1 MRFQVELDHGLFR
14 ASPRTVASMQQFTA
28 LFQRFTQE
36 GPTMKP
42 TLRVGAH
49 RILFL
54 AVLLITSTAICC
66 AQQDYVGRYNIYTGF
81 SDLSSPGLN
90 DLNEIGFHLQAGLN
104 ANRLIGMGFDYSVQS
119 GDTSLTTNLA
129 TPQLQAQLAALA
141 QEFAQMGL
149 LPAGYTFN
157 LPLHAYTQTF
167 TVGGQLEY
175 RHFEYATLFL
185 RPSLSA
191 FRIKATPH
199 PSPQDLF
206 ATTVA
211 NNLAPNGSLT
221 DWTGAYG
228 VGGGA
233 DLKITEHIWA
243 RTQLDAVWNHPF
255 NSILANGFW
264 SYRFS
269 IGPSFKFGP
278 NVPQHGH
285 RVKS

>member
-1 MRFQVELDHGLFR
+1 MKLSL
-14 ASPRTVASMQQFTA
+14 RTVGAAKIVISSA
-28 LFQRFTQE
+28 L
-36 GPTMKP
+36 
-42 TLRVGAH
+42 
-49 RILFL
+49 LFSS
-54 AVLLITSTAICC
+54 IAICR

-90 DLNEIGFHLQAGLN
+90 SLNQIGFHLQAGLN
-104 ANRLIGMGFDYSVQS
+104 ANRLIGAGFDYSVQG

-129 TPQLQAQLAALA
+129 TPQLQQQLAALA
-141 QEFAQMGL
+141 AQFAEAGL
-149 LPAGYTFN
+149 LPPGYTFN
-157 LPLHAYTQTF
+157 LPLHANTQSF
-167 TVGGQLEY
+167 TMGGQLEY
-175 RHFEYATLFL
+175 RHFEYATLFI

-199 PSPQDLF
+199 PNPGDLF
-206 ATTVA
+206 AQTVA
-211 NNLAPNGSLT
+211 STLAPNGSLT

-233 DLKITEHIWA
+233 DLKITEHVWA

-255 NSILANGFW
+255 NSILGNGFW

-285 RVKS
+285 RAKS

>member
-1 MRFQVELDHGLFR
+1 M
-14 ASPRTVASMQQFTA
+14 P
-28 LFQRFTQE
+28 E
-36 GPTMKP
+36 GNTMKLS
-42 TLRVGAH
+42 LRAVTTA

-54 AVLLITSTAICC
+54 IALLSPAAAICG

-90 DLNEIGFHLQAGLN
+90 SLNQIGFHLQTGANL
-104 ANRLIGMGFDYSVQS
+104 NRLIGAGFDYSVQT

-141 QEFAQMGL
+141 AQFAQAGL
-149 LPAGYTFN
+149 LPPGYTFN
-157 LPLHAYTQTF
+157 LPLHAFTQTF
-167 TVGGQLEY
+167 TFGAQLEY

-191 FRIKATPH
+191 FRITATPH

-206 ATTVA
+206 AVTVA
-211 NNLAPNGSLT
+211 NSLAPSGSLT

-228 VGGGA
+228 VGGGV
-233 DLKITEHIWA
+233 DLKLTQHVWA

-255 NSILANGFW
+255 NSILGNGFW

-285 RVKS
+285 HSK

>member
-1 MRFQVELDHGLFR
+1 VNDSH
-14 ASPRTVASMQQFTA
+14 RTVGSTRAFVLIT
-28 LFQRFTQE
+28 
-36 GPTMKP
+36 
-42 TLRVGAH
+42 
-49 RILFL
+49 
-54 AVLLITSTAICC
+54 LLISSVAICR

-90 DLNEIGFHLQAGLN
+90 SLNQIGFHLQA
-104 ANRLIGMGFDYSVQS
+104 AISPSRLIGTGFDYSVQS

-141 QEFAQMGL
+141 AQFAQAGL
-149 LPAGYTFN
+149 LPPGYTFD
-157 LPLHAYTQTF
+157 LPLHAFTQTF
-167 TVGGQLEY
+167 TIGAQLEN
-175 RHFEYATLFL
+175 RHFEYATLFI

-191 FRIKATPH
+191 FRIQATPH

-206 ATTVA
+206 AVTVSKS
-211 NNLAPNGSLT
+211 LAPNGYLT

-228 VGGGA
+228 VGGGV
-233 DLKITEHIWA
+233 DLRMSEHVWA

-269 IGPSFKFGP
+269 IGPTFKFGP
-278 NVPQHGH
+278 SIPQHGPH
-285 RVKS
+285 SKS

>member
-1 MRFQVELDHGLFR
+1 M
-14 ASPRTVASMQQFTA
+14 ARTPSMTN
-28 LFQRFTQE
+28 
-36 GPTMKP
+36 
-42 TLRVGAH
+42 
-49 RILFL
+49 RILFILSLLL
-54 AVLLITSTAICC
+54 ASTVLCR
-66 AQQDYVGRYNIYTGF
+66 AQQEYVGRYNIYTGF

-90 DLNEIGFHLQAGLN
+90 SLNQIGFHLQAGLN
-104 ANRLIGMGFDYSVQS
+104 ANRWIGTGFDYSVQS

-129 TPQLQAQLAALA
+129 TPQLQGQLAALA
-141 QEFAQMGL
+141 AEFAQAGL

-157 LPLHAYTQTF
+157 LPLHAFTQTF
-167 TVGGQLEY
+167 TFGAQLEY

-191 FRIKATPH
+191 FRITATPH
-199 PSPQDLF
+199 PNPQDVF
-206 ATTVA
+206 AVTVSQS
-211 NNLAPNGSLT
+211 LAPNGSLT

-233 DLKITEHIWA
+233 DLKISNHVWA

-255 NSILANGFW
+255 NSILGNGFW

-278 NVPQHGH
+278 NVPAHSH
-285 RVKS
+285 RM

>member
-1 MRFQVELDHGLFR
+1 MTRNQRTIRRIVFLFT
-14 ASPRTVASMQQFTA
+14 SSFA
-28 LFQRFTQE
+28 L
-36 GPTMKP
+36 
-42 TLRVGAH
+42 
-49 RILFL
+49 
-54 AVLLITSTAICC
+54 AIVCG
-66 AQQDYVGRYNIYTGF
+66 AQQNYVGRYNIYTGF

-90 DLNEIGFHLQAGLN
+90 SLNEIGFHLQAGLN
-104 ANRLIGMGFDYSVQS
+104 ANRLVGAGFDYSVES

-141 QEFAQMGL
+141 AQFAQAGL

-157 LPLHAYTQTF
+157 LPLHAFTQTF
-167 TVGGQLEY
+167 TLGAQLEY
-175 RHFEYATLFL
+175 RHFEYATLFI

-191 FRIKATPH
+191 FRINAMPH
-199 PSPQDLF
+199 PNPQDLF
-206 ATTVA
+206 AVTVSQS
-211 NNLAPNGSLT
+211 LAPNGSLT

-233 DLKITEHIWA
+233 DLKITEHVWA

-255 NSILANGFW
+255 NSILGNGFW

-278 NVPQHGH
+278 NVPAHH
-285 RVKS
+285 NRM

>member
-1 MRFQVELDHGLFR
+1 MKPFF
-14 ASPRTVASMQQFTA
+14 RTVGTTST
-28 LFQRFTQE
+28 
-36 GPTMKP
+36 
-42 TLRVGAH
+42 
-49 RILFL
+49 LFL
-54 AVLLITSTAICC
+54 IALLLLAAPICR
-66 AQQDYVGRYNIYTGF
+66 AQQEFVGRYNIYTGF

-90 DLNEIGFHLQAGLN
+90 SLNQIGFHLQLGLN
-104 ANRLIGMGFDYSVQS
+104 ANRLIGTGFDYSVQG

-141 QEFAQMGL
+141 AQFAQMGL
-149 LPAGYTFN
+149 LPPGYTLN
-157 LPLHAYTQTF
+157 LPLHAFTQTF

-191 FRIKATPH
+191 FRITATPH
-199 PSPQDLF
+199 PNPQDLF
-206 ATTVA
+206 AVTVA
-211 NNLAPNGSLT
+211 NSLAPNGSLT

-233 DLKITEHIWA
+233 DLKITQHVWV

-269 IGPSFKFGP
+269 LGPSFKFGP

-285 RVKS
+285 HAKS

>member
-1 MRFQVELDHGLFR
+1 
-14 ASPRTVASMQQFTA
+14 
-28 LFQRFTQE
+28 
-36 GPTMKP
+36 MKP
-42 TLRVGAH
+42 SLRTIKST

-54 AVLLITSTAICC
+54 IALFLSLASVSH

-90 DLNEIGFHLQAGLN
+90 SLNQIGFHLQA
-104 ANRLIGMGFDYSVQS
+104 AISPNRLIGTGFDYSVQS

-141 QEFAQMGL
+141 AQFAQAGL
-149 LPAGYTFN
+149 LPPGYTFN
-157 LPLHAYTQTF
+157 LPLHAFTQTF
-167 TVGGQLEY
+167 TIGAQLEY
-175 RHFEYATLFL
+175 RHFEYATLFI

-191 FRIKATPH
+191 FRINATPQ

-206 ATTVA
+206 AITVSKS
-211 NNLAPNGSLT
+211 LAPNGSLT

-233 DLKITEHIWA
+233 DLKMAEHIWV

-255 NSILANGFW
+255 NNILANGFW

-269 IGPSFKFGP
+269 IGPTFKLGP
-278 NVPQHGH
+278 NVPQHSH
-285 RVKS
+285 RAKS

>member
-1 MRFQVELDHGLFR
+1 
-14 ASPRTVASMQQFTA
+14 
-28 LFQRFTQE
+28 
-36 GPTMKP
+36 MKFS
-42 TLRVGAH
+42 LHAVGSS

-54 AVLLITSTAICC
+54 IALLIQSAAICC

-81 SDLSSPGLN
+81 SDLSTPGLN
-90 DLNEIGFHLQAGLN
+90 SLNQIGFHLQA
-104 ANRLIGMGFDYSVQS
+104 AVSPNRLIGTGFDYSVQT

-129 TPQLQAQLAALA
+129 TPKLQAQLAALA
-141 QEFAQMGL
+141 AQFAQAGL
-149 LPAGYTFN
+149 LPAGYTLN
-157 LPLHAYTQTF
+157 IPLHALTHTF
-167 TVGGQLEY
+167 TIGAQLEY

-191 FRIKATPH
+191 FRITATPH
-199 PSPQDLF
+199 PNPQDLF
-206 ATTVA
+206 AATVS
-211 NNLAPNGSLT
+211 NVLAPNGSLT

-233 DLKITEHIWA
+233 DLKLTQHVWA

-255 NSILANGFW
+255 NSILANGYW

-269 IGPSFKFGP
+269 VGPTFKFGP

-285 RVKS
+285 HVKS